1 MYNTKYTRKIRDELK
16 KTQIKNINSLN
27 RNNFI
32 NEDLK
37 SHSERPEYKNI
48 FQSMNENKLY
58 KEQVPRMSGG
68 KIQNMEMAEDLQR
81 QKIMSSLNGGSFW
94 KDFKRGFK
102 KGFTAVTKPAASIM
116 SVIPPFMP
124 AGAVLHGINKVV
136 EGAGSKQKRRA
147 DKVKEIMRAK
157 NLSMIEA
164 SKYIKTHNIEY

>member
-1 MYNTKYTRKIRDELK
+1 
-16 KTQIKNINSLN
+16 
-27 RNNFI
+27 
-32 NEDLK
+32 
-37 SHSERPEYKNI
+37 
-48 FQSMNENKLY
+48 
-58 KEQVPRMSGG
+58 MSGG

-136 EGAGSKQKRRA
+136 EGAGTKQKRRA